1 MRRPKGIQASEGISL
16 LSLIILNVGALVV
29 LRLCLQ
35 VF

>member
-1 MRRPKGIQASEGISL
+1 MKRPKGIQVSEGISL
-16 LSLIILNVGALVV
+16 LNLIVLNVGALVV